1 MRAGERPLSIAYWRL
16 SRMPTKYSFHNN
28 DPQPASTP
36 RLSTGI
42 AGLDT
47 VLRGGL
53 TPNRLYLLEGTPGT
67 GKTTVALQFLRAG
80 VARGDRC
87 LYITLSET
95 QQELVAAAATHDWS
109 LDGIDV
115 YELVNEAGL
124 DLDSGQSVLH
134 PADMELNETTRNV
147 MARVEELGPALIV
160 FDSLSEM
167 RLLAQSPLR
176 YRRQILALKHFFANR
191 ECTVLLLDDKTSE
204 PGDLQLHSIAHGVMS
219 LDQYV
224 QEFGPERRRVR
235 VIKMRGIQFD
245 GGYHDIRLE
254 RGGMIVYPRLVAAQ
268 HHNDFVSDPLST
280 GVPALD
286 ELIGGGLVPGTN
298 TLLSG
303 PSGAGKTTTA
313 IRCVMTALQR
323 GERVVYYLFDEGVGT
338 LLTRSKLLGMDLQ
351 PYLDSGALEM
361 RQVDPAEL
369 SPGEFSSAVRHAV
382 ESDGARMLVI
392 DSLNAYI
399 QAMPGERFLM
409 LHMHE
414 LLAYLNQR
422 GVTTILILGQHGFIG
437 EIRSD
442 IDLSYLSDAVLLF
455 RFFEAKGEIL
465 TAISALKSRTSAH
478 GRMIREFR
486 VTPGAG
492 IRIGEAL
499 TDFEGVLS
507 GVPTYRGSV
516 ALLDPDIS
524 DNN

>member
-176 YRRQILALKHFFANR
+176 
-191 ECTVLLLDDKTSE
+191 
-204 PGDLQLHSIAHGVMS
+204 
-219 LDQYV
+219 
-224 QEFGPERRRVR
+224 
-235 VIKMRGIQFD
+235 
-245 GGYHDIRLE
+245 
-254 RGGMIVYPRLVAAQ
+254 
-268 HHNDFVSDPLST
+268 
-280 GVPALD
+280 
-286 ELIGGGLVPGTN
+286 
-298 TLLSG
+298 
-303 PSGAGKTTTA
+303 
-313 IRCVMTALQR
+313 
-323 GERVVYYLFDEGVGT
+323 
-338 LLTRSKLLGMDLQ
+338 
-351 PYLDSGALEM
+351 
-361 RQVDPAEL
+361 
-369 SPGEFSSAVRHAV
+369 
-382 ESDGARMLVI
+382 
-392 DSLNAYI
+392 
-399 QAMPGERFLM
+399 
-409 LHMHE
+409 
-414 LLAYLNQR
+414 
-422 GVTTILILGQHGFIG
+422 
-437 EIRSD
+437 
-442 IDLSYLSDAVLLF
+442 
-455 RFFEAKGEIL
+455 
-465 TAISALKSRTSAH
+465 
-478 GRMIREFR
+478 
-486 VTPGAG
+486 
-492 IRIGEAL
+492 
-499 TDFEGVLS
+499 
-507 GVPTYRGSV
+507 
-516 ALLDPDIS
+516 
-524 DNN
+524 